1 MTRKKALEEYQDCGK
16 NQGGI
21 MTRKKALEEYPN
33 LRGANLRGTNLSGAN
48 LRYANL
54 RGADLSGADLSGA
67 DLSGADLRY
76 ANLRDADLIGAN
88 LRGAN
93 LIGANL
99 PKGFKIARIDFDG
112 WSVCVMPETTSI
124 GCQTHPNE
132 TWLKATPKDV
142 AEFAQGASEWWKQH
156 GGTVKAAIRD
166 VMKGRLQQSELTNT
180 RGKQ

>member
-1 MTRKKALEEYQDCGK
+1 
-16 NQGGI
+16 

-33 LRGANLRGTNLSGAN
+33 LSGADLRDADLSGANLSGAN
-48 LRYANL
+48 LSGADLRDANL
-54 RGADLSGADLSGA
+54 RGADLSVADLRGADLS
-67 DLSGADLRY
+67 D
-76 ANLRDADLIGAN
+76 AN

-93 LIGANL
+93 LSGAYL

-166 VMKGRLQQSELTNT
+166 VMKGRLQQSQYPIAEA
-180 RGKQ
+180 RGLKVKT